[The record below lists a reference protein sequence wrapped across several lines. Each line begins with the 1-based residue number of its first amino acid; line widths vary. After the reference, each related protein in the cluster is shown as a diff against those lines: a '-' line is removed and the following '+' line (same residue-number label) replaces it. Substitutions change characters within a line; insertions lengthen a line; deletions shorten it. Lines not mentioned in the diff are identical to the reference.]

1 MKAELKVVV
10 LAKTENFEQNIARG
24 AKLCYSSA
32 DIETLRDKVTEEEAE
47 RFLNMIL
54 KLGHGSV
61 LEHSSI
67 TFAIEGVSRS
77 VSHQLVRHR
86 IASYSQQ
93 SQRYVKEAQFEYV
106 VPKAIQG
113 NIEAEKTYIRHMER
127 TQEAY
132 NRITEE
138 LLYEKISKHI
148 ETLNEGEFNKL
159 LFQEQESNG
168 KYVLTQEEVCQLFK
182 QYDKRTYSRLEKIA
196 IENAR
201 YVLPNA
207 CETKIQVTMNVRA
220 LFNFFTERMCDR
232 AQEEIRELA
241 WAMWKAC
248 MEISPTI
255 FQYAAPSCVRGKCKE
270 AQMSCGKMK
279 EYTARHKEVVLE
291 YMGGKNE

>member
-32 DIETLRDKVTEEEAE
+32 DVETLRDKVTEEEAE

-67 TFAIEGVSRS
+67 TFAIEGVSRALT
-77 VSHQLVRHR
+77 HQLVRHR

-93 SQRYVKEAQFEYV
+93 SQRYVKEAQFEYI
-106 VPKAIQG
+106 VPKPIQD
-113 NIEAEKTYIRHMER
+113 NPNARYSYIEHMER
-127 TQEAY
+127 TQRVY
-132 NRITEE
+132 DSIVEE
-138 LLYEKISKHI
+138 LLWNMISEYLIDQDGEGDFYKNVAVKHN
-148 ETLNEGEFNKL
+148 ELNRML
-159 LFQEQESNG
+159 SNNE
-168 KYVLTQEEVCQLFK
+168 LIQIFK
-182 QYDKRTYSRLEKIA
+182 ECEKRTYSKFEKIA

-207 CETKIQVTMNVRA
+207 TETKIQVTMNVRA

-255 FQYAAPSCVRGKCKE
+255 FQYASPSCVRGKCKE
-270 AQMSCGKMK
+270 ANMSCGKMK

-291 YMGGKNE
+291 MMDKKNE